1 MRLNRLFVKAEHR
14 DNPGGAVADRNA
26 ALEKKTIKRLRAKW
40 PGVFLDHRRKL
51 EVTMRWSCRKPFLG
65 FRVAK
70 RFDGELFCGE
80 VTKFLP
86 AAATTATPGPTLA
99 AAAAAAAAARSDDA
113 SAASVPPSVATDG
126 GDSGSSGGGSGAE
139 GGGEDGDLWDIDYD
153 DGDYEQLNLEE
164 LKAAIQ
170 LHRETQGNDPTEVEA
185 AQSFY
190 Q

>member
-1 MRLNRLFVKAEHR
+1 M
-14 DNPGGAVADRNA
+14 
-26 ALEKKTIKRLRAKW
+26 
-40 PGVFLDHRRKL
+40 
-51 EVTMRWSCRKPFLG
+51 
-65 FRVAK
+65 
-70 RFDGELFCGE
+70 
-80 VTKFLP
+80 
-86 AAATTATPGPTLA
+86 
-99 AAAAAAAAARSDDA
+99 
-113 SAASVPPSVATDG
+113 PPSVATDG

>member
-1 MRLNRLFVKAEHR
+1 
-14 DNPGGAVADRNA
+14 
-26 ALEKKTIKRLRAKW
+26 
-40 PGVFLDHRRKL
+40 
-51 EVTMRWSCRKPFLG
+51 MRWSCRKPFLG

-86 AAATTATPGPTLA
+86 ATATPGPTLA
-99 AAAAAAAAARSDDA
+99 EAPAAPAAARSDDA
-113 SAASVPPSVATDG
+113 SAASVPPAVAMDGVGAG
-126 GDSGSSGGGSGAE
+126 GDSGSSGVGSGAE
-139 GGGEDGDLWDIDYD
+139 GGGEDEDLWDVDYD
-153 DGDYEQLNLEE
+153 DGDYEQMNLEE

-190 Q
+190 QQPRASPC